1 MVLIQE
7 KKRPCT
13 HIGHDFSN
21 DTIKRDLVDVNRR
34 NKQIKEENLNFL
46 LLSVNGEYPIL
57 YRKADNICYMK
68 SKENVILILRC
79 LNFIMIERQC
89 TKKLKMT
96 V

>member
-34 NKQIKEENLNFL
+34 NKQIKDENLNFL
-46 LLSVNGEYPIL
+46 LLSVNGQYPIL
-57 YRKADNICYMK
+57 YRKANNICYMK
-68 SKENVILILRC
+68 SKENVILIL
-79 LNFIMIERQC
+79 
-89 TKKLKMT
+89 
-96 V
+96 